1 MIPKPMM
8 TRTPK
13 KTSYKITFLPCNKGS
28 NKDVKNAPVERH
40 AKVTE
45 ILETLIALKKVSQ
58 CNVIINPAKINPIR
72 IFNGT
77 LKGILFIQIKNKMKT
92 EAIDILYQ
100 TNGTAAR
107 EIRAPST
114 AVKPQIKTMR

>member
-1 MIPKPMM
+1 MIPKPTI

-13 KTSYKITFLPCNKGS
+13 KTSYKITFLPCNRGS
-28 NKDVKNAPVERH
+28 NNEVKNAPVERQ

-58 CNVIINPAKINPIR
+58 CNVIINPAKINPTK

-77 LKGILFIQIKNKMKT
+77 LNGILFIQIKNKMKT